1 MNTKEAKN
9 SDRHIT
15 SRAEDYSQWYLDVID
30 AAELAEHAPVR
41 GCMTIKPNGYAIWER
56 IQRILDEEF
65 KNTGVKNAYFP
76 LFIPESFLKKEAAH
90 VKGFSPEVAV
100 VTHAGG
106 SELEEPLV
114 VRPTSETIIGEAFSR
129 WIQSY
134 RDLPMVLNQWAN
146 VVRWEMRTRLFLRT
160 TEFLWQ
166 EGHTAHATEES
177 AEQRTLQML
186 EVYRKFAEEV
196 MAIPVVAGIKS
207 QSEMFAGAIRTY
219 SIEALMQDGR
229 ALQAGTSHNLG
240 QNFGKAFGVTF
251 LDEKGEQQYVW
262 QTSWGV
268 STRLIGGLI
277 MAHSDDKGLVLPP
290 KLASLKIVIVPI
302 FHEHAN
308 EKALVME
315 KAKELTERLASFGR
329 EVLLDDSDQDTPGA
343 KFHTWEKRG
352 IPLRIEIGPKDVEKN
367 QVILVRR
374 DTGEKTAAP
383 MREIKERADALLL
396 RIQENLYARALEFR
410 NARSH
415 QVDSYEEFKRMLETN
430 PGFIYAHWC
439 GDSACEKSIKEETQA
454 TIRCL
459 PFAQAQESGK
469 CVKCDEPSGKRALFA
484 RAY

>member
-1 MNTKEAKN
+1 MNIKETKS

-106 SELEEPLV
+106 NELEEPLI

-160 TEFLWQ
+160 SEFLWQ

-207 QSEMFAGAIRTY
+207 ESEMFAGAIRTY
-219 SIEALMQDGR
+219 TIEAMMQDGR

-290 KLASLKIVIVPI
+290 KLASLKIVIIPI
-302 FHEHAN
+302 FREDAE
-308 EKALVME
+308 EKAIVLA
-315 KAKELTERLASFGR
+315 KAKEVAERLASFGR
-329 EVLLDDSDQDTPGA
+329 EVFVDDGDQHTPGA
-343 KFHTWEKRG
+343 KFHEWEKKG
-352 IPLRIEIGPKDVEKN
+352 IPLRIEIGPKDIERN
-367 QVILVRR
+367 QTIFVRR
-374 DTGEKTAAP
+374 DTGEKTAIP
-383 MREIKERADALLL
+383 WEEIGEQAEVFLA

-415 QVDSYEEFKRMLETN
+415 QVDSYEEFKHILETN

-459 PFAQAQESGK
+459 PLAQAQESGK
-469 CVKCDEPSGKRALFA
+469 CVKCGGLSDKRALFA